1 MTSPAR
7 TPDKESGQTTTFH
20 CYLPIPDEVFHG
32 GIYVTSVGHGTT
44 EPGEDY
50 PPTKHPALYHFNW
63 SQGRILPEFSLML
76 VTAGNGVFE
85 SRETGQINVKA
96 GTAILLFPDVW
107 HRYAPTPETG
117 WTEKW
122 VHFNGE
128 LAHRLLEQGVISA
141 NRPVISLADSGPAE
155 QAFASL
161 LKHVQQSPTSN
172 SLLVS
177 LMAMTALTSVIGPDG
192 QTTPQTKSPSAATNT
207 DAMIAAARDIIWT
220 RSHKVLSVPDVVEA
234 LGIERRTLERR
245 FAAKLGHTVL
255 EEIIQCR
262 FRRAERLLS
271 ETDLPIKTIV
281 TLAGFGSIEN
291 MRQVFMAETGL
302 SAAGYRKRQQE
313 HRKHPHNSS

>member
-1 MTSPAR
+1 MTPSAR
-7 TPDKESGQTTTFH
+7 TPDKVFGQATAFH

-44 EPGEDY
+44 EPQESY
-50 PPTKHPALYHFNW
+50 PPKKHPALYHFNW
-63 SQGRILPEFSLML
+63 AQGRVLPEFSLML
-76 VTAGNGVFE
+76 LTAGSGVFE
-85 SRETGQINVKA
+85 SRETGQTNVQA

-107 HRYAPTPETG
+107 HRYAPAPETG

-128 LAHRLLEQGVISA
+128 LAHRLLEQGVISPDK
-141 NRPVISLADSGPAE
+141 PVIPLSDSVPAE
-155 QAFASL
+155 RAFDHL
-161 LKHVQQSPTSN
+161 IDHVRGAPTSN

-177 LMAMTALTSVIGPDG
+177 LMALGALTAVIGPAD
-192 QTTPQTKSPSAATNT
+192 QPPPAIKTPATESNT
-207 DAMIAAARDIIWT
+207 DPMIAAARDIIWT
-220 RSHKVLSVPDVVEA
+220 RSHKVLSVADVVA
-234 LGIERRTLERR
+234 VLGVERRTLERR

-255 EEIIQCR
+255 DEIIQCR

-302 SAAGYRKRQQE
+302 SAAGYRRRQQQ
-313 HRKHPHNSS
+313 HRKRAG